1 MKLEKIRIK
10 SFQSFLDSGE
20 IDFEAGINLIVG
32 QNNSGKSAIIKALK
46 PIMQNDKHRNQH
58 DWDIRLIPDSTME
71 IKFKTSI
78 KEIIF
83 SLQEIGTSYLKVDSF
98 PDFDDF
104 LSQQDKN
111 EKNITI
117 EKHPDI
123 YPYCL
128 NNLFGENYSDFISP
142 YFLSII
148 TINGKLTSNGLSQR
162 QTDSWPKIIDNIF
175 KKNTFHFDAERM
187 NVGESSYGFSDRLLP
202 NASNLPT
209 VLHTLN
215 GDKGDKFIR
224 LVEHLREIF
233 PTVGNLSVTTSRSGT
248 NNLEIRVWPTEER
261 KQVELSFPLNQSGTG
276 VSQTIAILTAI
287 MTMENAVII
296 IDEINSFLHP
306 SAVKAL
312 LRIIQTEYS
321 SHQYI
326 ISTHAPEVISFSN
339 PSTIHLVKKS
349 GYESK
354 VEKLNIEKVDAFRSV
369 AEHLGVSMS
378 DVFAADKIIWVEGP
392 TEELCFP
399 WLYREVKGKPL
410 PRGTTFLSVMATG
423 DFITKKR
430 DCELTFQ
437 IYERLSS
444 AATPLVVSV
453 AFSFDSEE
461 LSQTEKNE
469 LIKRSNNKM
478 HFLPR
483 RHLECFLLD
492 PDAIAAFIN
501 QRDQRDTPITSE
513 EVVQKLTELASERPF
528 HSKIYWTGDITNE
541 DWQSHVDAA
550 NLISKACSDL
560 SETRVTFNKKSDS
573 LFLLQHIQKH
583 APDSLEALKN
593 YVCELVEK
601 N

>member
-1 MKLEKIRIK
+1 MKFEKVGIR

-20 IDFEAGINLIVG
+20 INFHAGINLIVG
-32 QNNSGKSAIIKALK
+32 QNNSGKSALLRALRSHI
-46 PIMQNDKHRNQH
+46 PQDRHRSPEK
-58 DWDIRLIPDSTME
+58 WELKILSKTEIRSDITTSLKE
-71 IKFKTSI
+71 IKSAIYT
-78 KEIIF
+78 
-83 SLQEIGTSYLKVDSF
+83 LGTVYLKSRNHVLIQNIMNGNDNDQYTITFYKSEDYNF
-98 PDFDDF
+98 EYNRN
-104 LSQQDKN
+104 LSGEDVQVN
-111 EKNITI
+111 NIQYTMV
-117 EKHPDI
+117 
-123 YPYCL
+123 
-128 NNLFGENYSDFISP
+128 
-142 YFLSII
+142 SII
-148 TINGKLTSNGLSQR
+148 DGKLDMLGNVAGAN
-162 QTDSWPKIIDNIF
+162 DSWREILKILHDSYIF
-175 KKNTFHFDAERM
+175 FFNAERM
-187 NVGESSYGFSDRLLP
+187 NIGEGPHGHADRLTP
-202 NASNLPT
+202 NASNLPA

-215 GDKGDKFIR
+215 GERGRKFTR

-233 PTVGNLSVTTSRSGT
+233 PTVGNISVSPSRSGGQT
-248 NNLEIRVWPTEER
+248 LEIRVWPTAEQER
-261 KQVELSFPLNQSGTG
+261 FELSFPLNQSGTG
-276 VSQTIAILTAI
+276 VSQTIALLTAI

-349 GYESK
+349 GYEST
-354 VEKLNIEKVDAFRSV
+354 VEKLNIEDVDAFRSV

-378 DVFAADKIIWVEGP
+378 DVFAAENIIWVEGP

-399 WLYREVKGKPL
+399 WLYREVQQKPL
-410 PRGTTFLSVMATG
+410 PKGTVFLSVMATG

-437 IYERLSS
+437 IYERLSN

-461 LSQTEKNE
+461 LTQTEKSD

-478 HFLPR
+478 RFLPR

-501 QRDQRDTPITSE
+501 QRDQRNTPLTRE
-513 EVVQKLTELASERPF
+513 EVIQKLTELASERPF
-528 HSKIYWTGDITNE
+528 HSKSHWTGDITNE

-560 SETRVTFNKKSDS
+560 SDQRVTFNKKSDS
-573 LFLLQHIQKH
+573 LFLLQHIQEN
-583 APDSLEALKN
+583 APDLLNALN
-593 YVCELVEK
+593 EYVCGLMTAG
-601 N
+601 